1 MDRGPLLDGIDGEA
15 GQGVGH
21 SVGLQLADGLQS
33 AGLFLDVHVAEPGL
47 NNVEAE
53 TEKQRLVTPSEQGD
67 AECPKFR
74 LSQGELEGGRNY
86 FWL

>member
-1 MDRGPLLDGIDGEA
+1 MDRGPLLDGVDGET

-33 AGLFLDVHVAEPGL
+33 AGLILDVHVAEPGL
-47 NNVEAE
+47 HNVQAE
-53 TEKQRLVTPSEQGD
+53 TEKQRLVTPGEQRN

-74 LSQGELEGGRNY
+74 LGQGE
-86 FWL
+86 